1 MLSNIYSQFTN
12 DTVFLTTKSCRHI
25 KITCRQYYTK
35 LKTAEIFLF
44 FLFFFWKNQ
53 ISNIA
58 SLRNLRNTEYYLLYS
73 PYLTESKCLMTLNP
87 NPLKAKT
94 ALINKEYRKI
104 SDADDDAV

>member
-25 KITCRQYYTK
+25 KITRRQYYTK
-35 LKTAEIFLF
+35 LKTAEIHFSF
-44 FLFFFWKNQ
+44 FSFFFWKNQ

-58 SLRNLRNTEYYLLYS
+58 SLRNTEYYLLYS

-87 NPLKAKT
+87 NPLKTKT

-104 SDADDDAV
+104 SDADDDAM